1 MKRWKVLMIVMFVFS
16 GRLPAQ
22 DGPSRPEE
30 GLRVEYAATYNV
42 QFGRGRLDRPYL
54 GLLRI
59 SGHGS
64 YSCLVQLPDTA
75 GPAQGGN
82 DVFIGADTVMQVWKA
97 LETDRLVFLDLSLS
111 GHTTPYSDT
120 LHPMAWR
127 LLPER
132 RQVAGLD
139 CHRAETRFRGRNYVA
154 WYAPSIPLPHGPW
167 KLGGLPG
174 LIVEAHDEE
183 MNLVFRM
190 RSMVREGTAAGE
202 GPAMP
207 SVGIGDYAAY
217 QRYWQGTFRRLR
229 RSLAAQSE
237 AGCLS
242 CRTQTKMSFH
252 TWESIPE

>member
-1 MKRWKVLMIVMFVFS
+1 
-16 GRLPAQ
+16 
-22 DGPSRPEE
+22 
-30 GLRVEYAATYNV
+30 
-42 QFGRGRLDRPYL
+42 
-54 GLLRI
+54 
-59 SGHGS
+59 
-64 YSCLVQLPDTA
+64 
-75 GPAQGGN
+75 
-82 DVFIGADTVMQVWKA
+82 
-97 LETDRLVFLDLSLS
+97 
-111 GHTTPYSDT
+111 
-120 LHPMAWR
+120 
-127 LLPER
+127 
-132 RQVAGLD
+132 
-139 CHRAETRFRGRNYVA
+139 
-154 WYAPSIPLPHGPW
+154 
-167 KLGGLPG
+167 LGGLPG